1 MANLSGDQLAKLKQ
15 ALQQRYLGLQEDVRS
30 ELERSGDQRYIDLA
44 GKVGDVGDDSVAD
57 MLVDIDTA
65 IVDRQV
71 QEMREIETSL
81 KRLEAPDF
89 GDCTD
94 CGGEIGFG
102 RLLAYPTAQRC
113 TPCQNRHEK
122 TFHHESNPTL

>member
-1 MANLSGDQLAKLKQ
+1 MANLSEDQLAQLKQ
-15 ALQQRYLGLQEDVRS
+15 VLQQRYLELQEDVRG

-71 QEMREIETSL
+71 QEMRAIETSL
-81 KRLEAPDF
+81 KRLAALNF
-89 GDCTD
+89 GDCGD
-94 CGGEIGFG
+94 CGGEIGFA

-113 TPCQNRHEK
+113 MPCQSRHEK
-122 TFHHESNPTL
+122 THQHESNPSL

>member
-1 MANLSGDQLAKLKQ
+1 MANLSEDQLTKLKQ
-15 ALQQRYLGLQEDVRS
+15 VLQQRYLELQEDVRG
-30 ELERSGDQRYIDLA
+30 ELEHSGDQRYIDLA
-44 GKVGDVGDDSVAD
+44 DKVGDVGDDSVAD
-57 MLVDIDTA
+57 MLVDINTA

-81 KRLEAPDF
+81 KRLAALSF

-94 CGGEIGFG
+94 CGDEIGFD

-113 TPCQNRHEK
+113 MPCQSQHEK
-122 TFHHESNPTL
+122 TYHHESNPSL

>member
-1 MANLSGDQLAKLKQ
+1 MANLSEDQLAKLKRT
-15 ALQQRYLGLQEDVRS
+15 LQQRYLELQEDVRS

-81 KRLEAPDF
+81 KRLAALDF
-89 GDCTD
+89 GVCTD
-94 CGGEIGFG
+94 CGGDIGFG

-113 TPCQNRHEK
+113 TPCQSRHEK

>member
-15 ALQQRYLGLQEDVRS
+15 ALQQRYLELQEDVRS

-44 GKVGDVGDDSVAD
+44 DKVSDVGDDSVAD
-57 MLVDIDTA
+57 MLMDIDTA
-65 IVDRQV
+65 IIGRQV

-81 KRLEAPDF
+81 KRLVALGF

-94 CGGEIGFG
+94 CGGEIGFD

-113 TPCQNRHEK
+113 TPCQSRHEK
-122 TFHHESNPTL
+122 TFHHESNPSL

>member
-1 MANLSGDQLAKLKQ
+1 MANLSEDQLAQLKQ
-15 ALQQRYLGLQEDVRS
+15 ALQQRYLELQEDVRG

-71 QEMREIETSL
+71 QEMRAIETSL
-81 KRLEAPDF
+81 KRLAALNF
-89 GDCTD
+89 GDCAD
-94 CGGEIGFG
+94 CAGEIGFA

-113 TPCQNRHEK
+113 TTCQSRHEK
-122 TFHHESNPTL
+122 THHHESNPSL

>member
-1 MANLSGDQLAKLKQ
+1 MANLSEEQLAKLKNV
-15 ALQQRYLGLQEDVRS
+15 LQQRYLELQEDVRS
-30 ELERSGDQRYIDLA
+30 ELERSGEQRYIDLA

-71 QEMREIETSL
+71 QQMRAIEAAL
-81 KRLEAPDF
+81 KHLAALDF
-89 GDCTD
+89 GDCSD
-94 CGGEIGFG
+94 CGAEIGFN

-113 TPCQNRHEK
+113 VQCQSQHEK
-122 TFHHESNPTL
+122 TYSHEPNPTL

>member
-1 MANLSGDQLAKLKQ
+1 MANLSEDQLAQLKQ
-15 ALQQRYLGLQEDVRS
+15 ALQQRYLELQEDVHG

-65 IVDRQV
+65 IIDRQV
-71 QEMREIETSL
+71 QEMRAIETSL
-81 KRLEAPDF
+81 KRLAALSF
-89 GDCTD
+89 GDCDD
-94 CGGEIGFG
+94 CAGEIGFN

-113 TPCQNRHEK
+113 MPCQSRHEK
-122 TFHHESNPTL
+122 TFHHESNPSL